1 MHDSARPQGTL
12 NRRRFLSISGQ
23 SLLALSLSQ
32 LIPVNL
38 LAEERLPHLPD
49 GLLRM
54 GRDVFPHDF
63 ISARHYVQP
72 LLGLMDEPP
81 ALVSRGLDD
90 LQPPAR
96 QAHGPPFDHLTATQR
111 R

>member
-38 LAEERLPHLPD
+38 PAAERLPNLPD

-54 GRDVFPHDF
+54 RRAAFPHDF
-63 ISARHYVQP
+63 TRDRPYVQP
-72 LLGLMDEPP
+72 SLALLHQQP
-81 ALVSRGLDD
+81 ALSPRAPAD
-90 LQPPAR
+90 LHHAPAPR
-96 QAHGPPFDHLTATQR
+96 TAR
-111 R
+111 L